1 MPQVFPWKE
10 KAIAPIAVN
19 RLRENSSKAANGFFA
34 RPADRPIYENP
45 IPATCVVVVDPGNQ
59 VVLVKRS
66 VPPKYG
72 QWCLPGGF
80 IELGESPEA
89 GAKRELLEETGLSGK
104 IKTLLGVRHA
114 PSDQYHSIMMV
125 GYLVD
130 QFSGQLRP
138 GDDAS
143 EASWFAITA
152 LPPVAFD
159 SHRFFLK
166 EYQKVHLK
174 LDLDERTLE

>member
-1 MPQVFPWKE
+1 MERKSHCPYCGKPLERKFVEGRQ
-10 KAIAPIAVN
+10 
-19 RLRENSSKAANGFFA
+19 RLFCTACN
-34 RPADRPIYENP
+34 RPIYENP

-143 EASWFAITA
+143 EVNWFAMTA

-166 EYQKVHLK
+166 EYQKVQSK
-174 LDLDERTLE
+174 SN